1 MKHFDIVLDNN
12 DEILI
17 ENGDFVISESTLQ
30 HIKMYMNLNSGELRR
45 FPSIGANML
54 SYRGELNDF
63 YRIINHI
70 DTQLQLRT
78 YDRCKHYAF
87 HPSLA
92 EQFTFTQRK
101 PDIFL
106 PGLVCSIPKVI
117 DEVTGEELQ
126 PWRPKL

>member
-70 DTQLQLRT
+70 DTQLR
-78 YDRCKHYAF
+78 
-87 HPSLA
+87 SLQY
-92 EQFTFTQRK
+92 E
-101 PDIFL
+101 
-106 PGLVCSIPKVI
+106 VI
-117 DEVTGEELQ
+117 DTTIGTDGIIKITLSNGITVTV
-126 PWRPKL
+126 